1 MLIAFTGPMGSGK
14 TTAAKMLGEFVLS
27 FATPLKLAAK
37 ILFMFEDKQLYT
49 MEGKNAI
56 DPNWGFPPREA
67 LQILGTECIR
77 THFPGLWEKRMAI
90 NLKRFNLTK
99 DMVLIDDCRF
109 DSEAEMI
116 RADGGIVV
124 HLVSRS
130 DENEFS
136 GHKSEAGVTKVFGD
150 HVVDNSGTLE
160 DLQRT
165 LRRLVRYEENAMD
178 VDYFGRVALPSA
190 EP

>member
-27 FATPLKLAAK
+27 FASPLKMAAG
-37 ILFMFEDKQLYT
+37 ILFLFEDKQLYT
-49 MEGKNAI
+49 LVGKNEI
-56 DPNWGFPPREA
+56 DPRWGFAPREA

-77 THFPGLWEKRMAI
+77 KHFPGLWEKRMRI
-90 NLKRFNLTK
+90 NLKRFDLSK
-99 DMVLIDDCRF
+99 QLILIDDCRF

-116 RADGGIVV
+116 RGLGGTVV
-124 HLVSRS
+124 HLVGRS

-150 HVVDNSGTLE
+150 HIIDNNGTLE
-160 DLQRT
+160 DLERK
-165 LRRLVRYEENAMD
+165 LRRMIRYEENALE
-178 VDYFGRVALPSA
+178 VAGLAHLPPA
-190 EP
+190 CP